1 MSRFDRKE
9 NPDLRKIIGIEGTGD
24 GLDPLSKLTEIKS
37 KGDKDLIGA
46 NRKTPD
52 RPSPVPFGRSKYPP
66 PSIHEQM
73 RRRFHE
79 AQERARLEHEALCAL
94 HNDDF
99 DDCA

>member
-1 MSRFDRKE
+1 MK
-9 NPDLRKIIGIEGTGD
+9 
-24 GLDPLSKLTEIKS
+24 
-37 KGDKDLIGA
+37 KDH
-46 NRKTPD
+46 KP
-52 RPSPVPFGRSKYPP
+52 RSKYPP
-66 PSIHEQM
+66 PSINEQM